1 MSHGKGM
8 LNDDQGGV
16 MCQGVF
22 DQTEESLV
30 RDAGEDDEQE
40 GELTFEQQF
49 WCVGKSCIFDHFDS
63 MISID
68 IDDNVIICVIE

>member
-1 MSHGKGM
+1 M

-49 WCVGKSCIFDHFDS
+49 
-63 MISID
+63 
-68 IDDNVIICVIE
+68 